1 MIKNKNEVR
10 KMVKHISFNCKCK
23 LNRYLVSF
31 VLEKDDAIYNRIR
44 YLIGE
49 QSVITY
55 VFSHYYVKIK
65 VDSYDYLA
73 IEKKLTLHNAIIHIK
88 SVINK

>member
-31 VLEKDDAIYNRIR
+31 LLEKDDAIYNRVKKV
-44 YLIGE
+44 L
-49 QSVITY
+49 SHMFFLTIT
-55 VFSHYYVKIK
+55 
-65 VDSYDYLA
+65 
-73 IEKKLTLHNAIIHIK
+73 
-88 SVINK
+88 